1 MTSKR
6 CRDEVVCY
14 LSSLDDT
21 IASQPKSLS
30 VTVSFARFGVVD
42 AIEPG
47 FFVALGAYKQAFSAQ
62 KKSRN
67 RLSPRAIVISF
78 ASVAVRRAD
87 RRRFASL
94 PRLSALRYLTQS
106 PCSNARSARL
116 LITPSRHTPTHRFLP
131 ADPP

>member
-62 KKSRN
+62 KEI
-67 RLSPRAIVISF
+67 A
-78 ASVAVRRAD
+78 
-87 RRRFASL
+87 
-94 PRLSALRYLTQS
+94 QS
-106 PCSNARSARL
+106 PFAESDC
-116 LITPSRHTPTHRFLP
+116 
-131 ADPP
+131 